1 MLGCQHNVL
10 CSGVNGFGGQDMGPF
25 PSALLL
31 GVLFSTPVA
40 VVLAGAH
47 SAGYCSG
54 IKEAAIP
61 LPYQGPDSDFM
72 SSVAE

>member
-1 MLGCQHNVL
+1 
-10 CSGVNGFGGQDMGPF
+10 MGPF

-54 IKEAAIP
+54 TEEAAIP